1 MWVAK
6 KWATHIKLDKINIF
20 AAKNNMGLRDKI
32 ISIFSKNGKS
42 IRENAKENG
51 IPKSTVFHHLR
62 QIQERN
68 QNPEST
74 FWETE
79 AGYKFLVRMV
89 VASIYTFC
97 IKGGI
102 GAGRIHEFFE
112 QMRIGTHVGISD
124 SSILLIIKEIEELI
138 LDYKKAMELKLKSKV
153 KEIRLILG
161 VDETWFDKMYLVCQ
175 ELSSGY
181 LIIEENSKDRS
192 SQTWETTIKKT

>member
-1 MWVAK
+1 
-6 KWATHIKLDKINIF
+6 
-20 AAKNNMGLRDKI
+20 MGLRDKI

-51 IPKSTVFHHLR
+51 IP
-62 QIQERN
+62 N